1 MTAPRGINALR
12 ALIALLIVST
22 AIHYTDNAVA
32 VDEYPG
38 TEPGGAVGVPLF
50 WVAFTVAGLIG
61 YRLYTRGREPL
72 AQILLGVFAY
82 SGVSS
87 AGHFLWDGMAD
98 LAVWQN
104 VSVAV
109 DIALGSAL
117 LGWIVWS
124 LATRRRESAHA
135 AA

>member
-1 MTAPRGINALR
+1 MTAPRGIGTLR
-12 ALIALLIVST
+12 VLMGALIVST

-50 WVAFTVAGLIG
+50 WLGFTIAGLIG

-72 AQILLGVFAY
+72 AQVLIGVFAY
-82 SGVSS
+82 SGISS
-87 AGHFLWDGMAD
+87 IGHYLYDGMD
-98 LAVWQN
+98 ELATWQN
-104 VSVAV
+104 VSVLV

-117 LGWIVWS
+117 LAWVIWS
-124 LATRRRESAHA
+124 LATRRRLA
-135 AA
+135 AAQQT